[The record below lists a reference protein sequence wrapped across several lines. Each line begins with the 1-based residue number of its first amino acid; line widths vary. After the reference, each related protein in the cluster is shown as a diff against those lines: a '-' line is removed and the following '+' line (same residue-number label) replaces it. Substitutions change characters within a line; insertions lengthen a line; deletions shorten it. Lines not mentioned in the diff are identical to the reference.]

1 METAMKYIYF
11 VNRFS
16 LRDETDAV
24 INRIKSVS
32 EEFHRDYIVEVSGS
46 AEEAVLAIRKYHDAG
61 AVLTAVDPSSPQRN
75 RRHK

>member
-1 METAMKYIYF
+1 MKTAMKYVYF

-32 EEFHRDYIVEVSGS
+32 EEFHRDYIV
-46 AEEAVLAIRKYHDAG
+46 
-61 AVLTAVDPSSPQRN
+61 
-75 RRHK
+75 